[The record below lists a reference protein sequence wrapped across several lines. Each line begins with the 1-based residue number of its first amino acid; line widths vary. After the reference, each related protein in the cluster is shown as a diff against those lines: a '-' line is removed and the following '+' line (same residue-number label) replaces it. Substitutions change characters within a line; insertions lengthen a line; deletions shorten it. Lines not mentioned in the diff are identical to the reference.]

1 MIVNITN
8 GEVTLKDACS
18 RKLKKD
24 INAAMYGNV
33 QYGTDGVLKGF
44 SMADK
49 DKANDVAVLGMI
61 EKIII
66 SGVEQPVTQETLD
79 KLDTKDFDKI
89 FAEVD
94 KITSDPLP
102 NA

>member
-1 MIVNITN
+1 MIINITN
-8 GEVTLKDACS
+8 GEVTLKEICT
-18 RKLKKD
+18 RKLKKE
-24 INAAMYGNV
+24 INSAMYGDV
-33 QYGTDGVLKGF
+33 QYGTDGLKGF
-44 SMADK
+44 TMDAK

-66 SGVEQPVTQETLD
+66 AGVEKPVTQETLD
-79 KLDTKDFDKI
+79 ELDTKDFDKI